1 MKKTK
6 IIFGVVLISIA
17 IAIISFRTGDTP
29 MDSMSNLPEGKY
41 FSESTS
47 PNGTYTIRT
56 YLSDK
61 GGSTVANAVRG
72 ELIINNKNKK
82 NKKNEKPRNIY
93 WDYKIDVSKITWESD
108 DTVII
113 NGHTIYLP
121 EGKYDWRVDK

>member
-6 IIFGVVLISIA
+6 LIFGVIIIA
-17 IAIISFRTGDTP
+17 VIMAIVYFKTEDTP
-29 MDSMSNLPEGKY
+29 RDSMSNLPEGKY
-41 FSESTS
+41 LSESTS
-47 PNGTYTIRT
+47 TNGTYTIRT

-61 GGSTVANAVRG
+61 GGATVANAVRG
-72 ELIINNKNKK
+72 ELIINNK

-121 EGKYDWRVDK
+121 KGKYDWRVDK